1 MEGPEVIADA
11 LSRINR
17 ILHRSLDGQSAETL
31 CRLPA
36 PHANSMAWL
45 AWHLTRI
52 QDHHVSDLVGLPQLW
67 SSEWHERFSMAADDT
82 NTGSGHT
89 AEQVAALQVDS
100 ADPLLGYADAVYERA
115 RTYLSGNQLGNAGR
129 GHQRAPVRSAAHGGG
144 ASGERHR
151 GQHAARRT
159 DCVPAWASSPGRE
172 RRRGPARMTMRVPRL
187 SLDSFSLRGKVAIV
201 TGGSDGIGRGIAHG
215 FVDAGA
221 QVVIAARRPEK
232 IDDVAAEIEA
242 KGGEVLGV
250 PTDATDPDAVQA
262 MVDAAL
268 ERFGKV
274 DVLANIVGGSQGP
287 TFRRGPLL
295 ELDKDDFMEAFN
307 INVASMFLCSKAVVP
322 HMLARE
328 TGSIINMASIG
339 AREYRLPETGMSV
352 YNMTKAAVMHLTR
365 SMAKEWAPH
374 VRVNCINAGHV
385 LTPRR
390 VANESQERHDRS
402 LAEIEIGRFGEPEDI
417 AAAAVYLAS
426 DAGSFVNGAFLDVH
440 GGT

>member
-1 MEGPEVIADA
+1 
-11 LSRINR
+11 
-17 ILHRSLDGQSAETL
+17 
-31 CRLPA
+31 
-36 PHANSMAWL
+36 
-45 AWHLTRI
+45 
-52 QDHHVSDLVGLPQLW
+52 
-67 SSEWHERFSMAADDT
+67 
-82 NTGSGHT
+82 
-89 AEQVAALQVDS
+89 
-100 ADPLLGYADAVYERA
+100 
-115 RTYLSGNQLGNAGR
+115 
-129 GHQRAPVRSAAHGGG
+129 
-144 ASGERHR
+144 
-151 GQHAARRT
+151 
-159 DCVPAWASSPGRE
+159 
-172 RRRGPARMTMRVPRL
+172 MTTRVPRL

-242 KGGEVLGV
+242 KGSEVLGV

-295 ELDKDDFMEAFN
+295 ELDKADFMEAFN

-402 LAEIEIGRFGEPEDI
+402 LAEIEVGRFGEPEDI